1 MPKAKTEETGS
12 LSKYELAKLKKLYSQ
27 GKASYGSIKSLQ
39 QGSGYSEKKLNLSC
53 NQKMPTQN
61 SDKQQE
67 NLPVYPHLQ
76 NILMKFG
83 VLM

>member
-1 MPKAKTEETGS
+1 MPKAKTEEIGS

-27 GKASYGSIKSLQ
+27 GKASYGSIKVYKKLVDTLR
-39 QGSGYSEKKLNLSC
+39 KKLNLSC

-67 NLPVYPHLQ
+67 NLPVYLHLQ